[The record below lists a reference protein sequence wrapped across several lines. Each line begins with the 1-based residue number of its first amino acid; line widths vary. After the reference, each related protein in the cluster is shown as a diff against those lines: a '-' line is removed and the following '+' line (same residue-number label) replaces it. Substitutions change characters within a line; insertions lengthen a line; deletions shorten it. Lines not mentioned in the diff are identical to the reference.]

1 MKFTTYIFC
10 AILMLITT
18 LSILW
23 YRAPFFNGEWN
34 KQTLYVGLLDA
45 LYGASKDDRPYALWT
60 DDDSGTGVFE
70 VMKIAKE
77 IGIRPCFGVIADRM
91 AREVADSLATWQQQ
105 GKANIVL
112 HGLRHERWTDW
123 SEEQIEDN
131 IRQSRQRLHEQG
143 FDTARILKMVIPPHS
158 CNTRTIRNA
167 IQKQGYQMISGAS
180 LINPDR
186 HVFLLGRIA
195 ITPQTDISQLRLL
208 LQKAF
213 KRKCFVI
220 FSTHSSTTEWFSSE
234 KTQEAL
240 RIAKEIGFEF
250 DISK

>member
-77 IGIRPCFGVIADRM
+77 IGI
-91 AREVADSLATWQQQ
+91 SQT
-105 GKANIVL
+105 
-112 HGLRHERWTDW
+112 
-123 SEEQIEDN
+123 
-131 IRQSRQRLHEQG
+131 
-143 FDTARILKMVIPPHS
+143 ILDKI
-158 CNTRTIRNA
+158 
-167 IQKQGYQMISGAS
+167 
-180 LINPDR
+180 
-186 HVFLLGRIA
+186 LGRMN
-195 ITPQTDISQLRLL
+195 TKMQ
-208 LQKAF
+208 
-213 KRKCFVI
+213 
-220 FSTHSSTTEWFSSE
+220 
-234 KTQEAL
+234 
-240 RIAKEIGFEF
+240 
-250 DISK
+250 